1 MALNIERDV
10 KYQYQYIC
18 NVLKG
23 GPINARLEFTAAV
36 KNDESDTYMNIRQGS
51 LVSLDPE
58 SATPEFVIGCPAGSG
73 SNYPMPM
80 WSVKNIFDPDVLTG
94 SQKSS
99 TWIGGQI
106 TAYVATGGFELE
118 TSEFDTTQT
127 YKPGDALTGAE
138 DTGKANGK
146 ITKSTETIYA
156 NTKPIVGIVSA
167 GKRVDQYKV
176 NRLAFW
182 PVFFP
187 ATRGGGGGGGGQ
199 ALTKDQ
205 ADTYYAP
212 ITGSANYAPATGS
225 PNYAP
230 SIGSPNYAPISGS
243 ANYVAKTTYDAHTHS
258 GVTTGSDNTGAPN
271 A

>member
-187 ATRGGGGGGGGQ
+187 ATRGGGGGGGGE
-199 ALTKDQ
+199 ALTKTQ

-230 SIGSPNYAPISGS
+230 SIGSPNY
-243 ANYVAKTTYDAHTHS
+243 VAKTTYDAHTHS